1 MQNMHGNKGANMIS
15 RRQFLLTSSALGFA
29 SMLPAPLLAATEA
42 KRGGTLTAT
51 WGGFEPQALFVP
63 PGGGSSPY
71 FTATKMLERLLR
83 MKNDLSFEPV
93 LALEVTPEPDFKAY
107 TIKLRPNVKWHDGA
121 PFTADDVV
129 FNALKYWKPVSA
141 GLALKALTGAEAVDP
156 LTVKFTFSDPVPEF
170 FLKSVFAGKSGLVIP
185 KHVYDGK
192 ELLTNPAN
200 NAPVG
205 TGPFKVKEWVR
216 GSHVEMVRNENYWD
230 PKLPYVD
237 RLVIRWWRDPASRSA
252 AFEAGQLDIGCFNPI
267 PAPDIKRLEATK
279 RFVST
284 TKGYANSAWVSTV
297 EFNSRRDITK
307 QVAVRQA
314 LMHAI
319 DREFIADTIYFGLAQ
334 PSTGFIPASNTMF
347 YTKDVEQYP
356 FDPDLA
362 GKKLDAAGYPL
373 KGKTRFKLNVV
384 SAGWF
389 EENVKLGQYMKQA
402 LEDVGV
408 EVDLAI
414 PDRATSLKRIYGD
427 YDYDIAISNNSGPI
441 ELVPN
446 WTQFVTS
453 DGIVKGAAFR
463 NANGNS
469 NPELDAMVQKLA
481 TTTDPAARVTLAHD
495 FQKWTAKNLPI
506 TSTVDINSVT
516 IARADVRN
524 HSEDADFMGESW
536 SSVWL
541 DR

>member
-1 MQNMHGNKGANMIS
+1 MIS
-15 RRQFLLTSSALGFA
+15 RRDFLTTTAGFA
-29 SMLPAPLLAATEA
+29 LASSLPLPALAQATP
-42 KRGGTLTAT
+42 KRGGTLTGT

-71 FTATKMLERLLR
+71 FTSTKILERLLR
-83 MKNDLSFEPV
+83 LDGALNFQPV
-93 LALEVTPEPDFKAY
+93 LALEVTPAADFKSY
-107 TIKLRPNVKWHDGA
+107 IVKLRPNVTWHDGK

-129 FNALKYWKPVSA
+129 FNALSYWKPVSA

-156 LTVKFTFSDPVPEF
+156 LTVKLTFNTTVPEF
-170 FLKSVFAGKSGLVIP
+170 FLKSVLAGKSGLVIP
-185 KHVYDGK
+185 KHIYDGK

-200 NAPVG
+200 NAPIG

-216 GSHVEMVRNENYWD
+216 GSHVEMTRNEAYWD
-230 PKLPYVD
+230 AGRPYID

-267 PAPDIKRLEATK
+267 PVPDIKRLEATK
-279 RFVST
+279 KFVST
-284 TKGYANSAWVSTV
+284 TKGYENSAWVATV
-297 EFNSRRDITK
+297 EFNSRRDIVK
-307 QVAVRQA
+307 NVAVRQA

-319 DREFIADTIYFGLAQ
+319 DREFIGDTIFFGLAT
-334 PSTGFIPASNTMF
+334 PSTGFIPASNTLF

-356 FDPDLA
+356 FDPKLA
-362 GKKLDAAGYPL
+362 AKKLDAAGFPL
-373 KGKTRFKLNVV
+373 KGKSRFKLSVV

-389 EENVKLGQYMKQA
+389 EENVKMGQYLKQA

-414 PDRATSLKRIYGD
+414 PDRATSLKRIYSD
-427 YDYDIAISNNSGPI
+427 YEYDIAISNNSGPI

-446 WTQFVTS
+446 WTQFVTT

-469 NPELDAMVQKLA
+469 DPKLDALVEQL
-481 TTTDPAARVTLAHD
+481 TTQTDPAKRKALAVE
-495 FQKWTAKNLPI
+495 FQQGVAKALPI
-506 TSTVDINSVT
+506 TSLVDIGSVT
-516 IARADVRN
+516 IARADVRD
-524 HSEDADFMGESW
+524 HSQDADFMGESW
-536 SSVWL
+536 SRVWL